1 MENEASK
8 RVVILG
14 AGMAGLGAGIQAQKM
29 GLSSLILEK
38 EDYVGGLFS
47 NHSIMGCD
55 FDYGPK
61 ILVDT
66 PNSREI
72 VDYMGANY
80 ERYDHDER
88 VYLSE
93 HGLLGFP
100 LQRNLYQLP
109 EDEREKILCSF
120 LSVNHSD
127 SDGTIKNFEEWLRF
141 NYGDYFSESILIP
154 YEKKKWLVD
163 LSDMDYQWAEKR
175 HLKIDREELIASS
188 KGELP
193 QYRWYFYPKT
203 GNVTEVVK
211 ALLPHAGPIKKER
224 PVSNIDLEKKL
235 VTAGGVEHPYDLLIN
250 TMPMDYL
257 STITSPFPEALRV
270 KGDHGLQRL
279 SILIFNL
286 VFEGNYDLDGT
297 AIYFPEEEFV
307 FRRVTVLE
315 NLCPAL
321 SREGLTPITV
331 EVSVKDIGQVD
342 EDEILEKVLID
353 LKKMKQFSVMGD
365 PVATGTLDVDFA
377 YPLQTSELLTVVDEM
392 QSHLRAYGVFNAGRG
407 GTFNYCDGDLAYGQG
422 KAAVIEALASSEERG

>member
-1 MENEASK
+1 MGNDGNK
-8 RVVILG
+8 KVIILG

-72 VDYMGANY
+72 VEYMGANC
-80 ERYDHDER
+80 ERYEHDER

-93 HGLLGFP
+93 NGLLGFP

-109 EDEREKILCSF
+109 ELEREKILASF
-120 LSVNHSD
+120 LSSNDGEAKGSVN
-127 SDGTIKNFEEWLRF
+127 NFEEWLRF
-141 NYGDYFSESILIP
+141 NYGDYFCESILIP

-163 LSDMDYQWAEKR
+163 LTEMDYQWAEKR
-175 HLKIDREELIASS
+175 HLKIDREELIAGSQR
-188 KGELP
+188 ELP
-193 QYRWYFYPKT
+193 AYRWYFYPKT

-211 ALLPHAGPIKKER
+211 ALLPHAGPIQTER
-224 PVSNIDLEKKL
+224 PVSNIDLDKKI
-235 VTAGGVEHPYDLLIN
+235 VTAGGIEYPYDILIN

-257 STITSPFPEALRV
+257 STIAAPFPEELKL
-270 KGDHGLQRL
+270 KGEKGLKRL
-279 SILIFNL
+279 SILVFNL
-286 VFEGNYDLDGT
+286 VFEGNHDLDGT
-297 AIYFPEEEFV
+297 AIYFSEEEFI

-321 SREGLTPITV
+321 GRKGLTPITV
-331 EVSVKDIGQVD
+331 EVSVKDIDQVD
-342 EDEILEKVLID
+342 RAKVLSKVLID

-365 PVATGTLDVDFA
+365 PVATGTLDVNFA
-377 YPLQTSELLTVVDEM
+377 YPLQTSELLTIVDDM
-392 QSHLRAYGVFNAGRG
+392 QSHLIKYDVFNAGRG
-407 GTFNYCDGDLAYGQG
+407 GTFNYCDGDLAYSQG
-422 KAAVIEALASSEERG
+422 KAAVKEAFATAEA

>member
-1 MENEASK
+1 MDNDDN
-8 RVVILG
+8 RQVVILG

-61 ILVDT
+61 ILVET
-66 PNSREI
+66 PNSKEI
-72 VDYMGANY
+72 VEYMGANC

-109 EDEREKILCSF
+109 ELEREKILSSF
-120 LSVNHSD
+120 LSSNDGEAEGTVN
-127 SDGTIKNFEEWLRF
+127 NFEEWLRF
-141 NYGDYFSESILIP
+141 NYGDYFSESFLIP

-163 LSDMDYQWAEKR
+163 LTEMDYQWAEKR
-175 HLKIDREELIASS
+175 HLKVDREELIAGSQ
-188 KGELP
+188 GELP
-193 QYRWYFYPKT
+193 GYRWYFYPKT

-211 ALLPHAGPIKKER
+211 ALLPHAGPIQTER
-224 PVSNIDLEKKL
+224 PVSNIDLDKKL
-235 VTAGGVEHPYDLLIN
+235 VTAGGIEYPYDILIN

-257 STITSPFPEALRV
+257 STIAAPFPEELKL
-270 KGDHGLQRL
+270 KGDQGLKRL

-297 AIYFPEEEFV
+297 AIYFSEEEFI

-321 SREGLTPITV
+321 SRKGLTPITV
-331 EVSVKDIGQVD
+331 EVSVKDIDQIDKEKV
-342 EDEILEKVLID
+342 LNKVLID

-365 PVATGTLDVDFA
+365 PVATGTLDVNFA
-377 YPLQTSELLTVVDEM
+377 YPLQTRELSTIVDDM
-392 QSHLRAYGVFNAGRG
+392 QSHLKKYDVFNAGRG
-407 GTFNYCDGDLAYGQG
+407 GTFNYCDGDLAYSQG
-422 KAAVIEALASSEERG
+422 KAAVTEAFASAEA

>member
-1 MENEASK
+1 MGNDGDK
-8 RVVILG
+8 KVVILG

-29 GLSSLILEK
+29 GFSSLILEK

-72 VDYMGANY
+72 VEYMGANC

-93 HGLLGFP
+93 YGLLGFP

-109 EDEREKILCSF
+109 QLEREKILCSF
-120 LSVNHSD
+120 LSNNDGEAKSTVN
-127 SDGTIKNFEEWLRF
+127 NFEEWLRF
-141 NYGDYFSESILIP
+141 NYGDYFCESILIP

-163 LSDMDYQWAEKR
+163 LTEMDYQWAEKR
-175 HLKIDREELIASS
+175 HLKIDREEFIAGSQE
-188 KGELP
+188 ELP
-193 QYRWYFYPKT
+193 AYRWYFYPKT

-211 ALLPHAGPIKKER
+211 ALLPHAGPIQTER
-224 PVSNIDLEKKL
+224 PVSNIDLDKKI
-235 VTAGGVEHPYDLLIN
+235 VTAGGIEYPYDILIN
-250 TMPMDYL
+250 TIPMDYL
-257 STITSPFPEALRV
+257 STIAAPFPEELKL
-270 KGDHGLQRL
+270 KGEQGLKRL

-297 AIYFPEEEFV
+297 AIYFSEEEFI

-321 SREGLTPITV
+321 GRKGLTPITV
-331 EVSVKDIGQVD
+331 EVSVKDIDQVD
-342 EDEILEKVLID
+342 KAKVLKIVLID

-365 PVATGTLDVDFA
+365 PIATGTLDVNFA
-377 YPLQTSELLTVVDEM
+377 YPLQTSELLTIVDDM
-392 QSHLRAYGVFNAGRG
+392 QSHLIKYDVFNAGRG

-422 KAAVIEALASSEERG
+422 KAAVMEALITAEA

>member
-1 MENEASK
+1 MSNNDKKE
-8 RVVILG
+8 VIILG
-14 AGMAGLGAGIQAQKM
+14 AGLAGLGAGIQAQKM
-29 GLSSLILEK
+29 GLNSLILEK

-72 VDYMGANY
+72 VEYMGSNY

-88 VYLSE
+88 VYLSP

-109 EDEREKILCSF
+109 EEEREKILDSF
-120 LSVNHSD
+120 LSGDNGDPNREIH
-127 SDGTIKNFEEWLRF
+127 NFEDWLRS

-163 LSDMDYQWAEKR
+163 LTEMDYQWAEKR
-175 HLKIDREELIASS
+175 HLKVDREELIGSS
-188 KGELP
+188 KGKLP
-193 QYRWYFYPKT
+193 PYRWYFYPKT

-211 ALLPHAGPIKKER
+211 ALTPHAGPIKTNH
-224 PVSNIDLEKKL
+224 PVSGIDLENKI
-235 VTAGGVEHPYDLLIN
+235 VTAGGIEYKYDTLVN

-257 STITSPFPEALRV
+257 SSITNPFPEPLKL
-270 KGDHGLQRL
+270 KGNKGLKRL
-279 SILIFNL
+279 SILVFNL
-286 VFEGNYDLDGT
+286 VFEGNFDLDGT
-297 AIYFPEEEFV
+297 AIYFPEEEFI

-331 EVSVKDIGQVD
+331 EVSVKDI
-342 EDEILEKVLID
+342 DEIDREEVLKRVLAD
-353 LKKMKQFSVMGD
+353 LKKMEQFNVMGD
-365 PVATGTLDVDFA
+365 PIATGTLDVNFA
-377 YPLQTSELLTVVDEM
+377 YPLQTSELLSIVEEM
-392 QSHLRAYGVFNAGRG
+392 QSYLRNYDVYNAGRG
-407 GTFNYCDGDLAYGQG
+407 GTFNYCDGDLAYSQG
-422 KAAVIEALASSEERG
+422 KKALIESLSAVAE